1 MVYRPF
7 RAKLVRISEERC
19 PATRW
24 RLDAPLVTTGWRQMP
39 PAPLLAAV
47 LCCTPDAAPT
57 PTGQLPPAVTF
68 GSSRARDGDGD
79 GDGDDSG
86 RTEPCP
92 LPPNTRRRGAVKP
105 SPRIRMRHR
114 NEPNCTDTITQP
126 PYGVR
131 RRKVPVPSFLA
142 VTASLR
148 HRWKVKSAPR
158 LPFFLPRPGGR
169 SCLFFAVFSEP
180 LRAHHRLEK
189 LTLVLAS
196 PCPLSS
202 PVKTHP
208 GLRVSRVNCRSGLC
222 RKTASS
228 SPAWTH
234 RELLFQSQVS
244 SGNLY
249 SDSQV
254 SANQTRKRNCTRKS
268 G

>member
-1 MVYRPF
+1 
-7 RAKLVRISEERC
+7 
-19 PATRW
+19 
-24 RLDAPLVTTGWRQMP
+24 MP

-68 GSSRARDGDGD
+68 GSSRARDGD

-126 PYGVR
+126 PYGLR
-131 RRKVPVPSFLA
+131 RSVSVAPEGTCAFLPCCHGFSPSPLESA
-142 VTASLR
+142 KRTTARFS
-148 HRWKVKSAPR
+148 PR

-180 LRAHHRLEK
+180 LRAHHRL
-189 LTLVLAS
+189 
-196 PCPLSS
+196 
-202 PVKTHP
+202 
-208 GLRVSRVNCRSGLC
+208 
-222 RKTASS
+222 
-228 SPAWTH
+228 
-234 RELLFQSQVS
+234 
-244 SGNLY
+244 
-249 SDSQV
+249 
-254 SANQTRKRNCTRKS
+254 
-268 G
+268 